1 MAAARPRWTGDFRR
15 AEWLLLA
22 ALVLYPLIAGEFWLV
37 QIAAR
42 AFILGLIALGLTLL
56 AGFGGMVSLAQ
67 MTVAGVAAYTVAI
80 FTTSDTGWTVSLPAI
95 LALPLALLLAV
106 AAASL
111 IGWIAVRT
119 TGIYTIMITLAI
131 AVVFFYFTRQNYALF
146 NGFTGYAQVA
156 PPALGDGSWRDPV
169 PFYYLCLLAAAL
181 GYGWIRQ
188 LVRAPFGLALQGIR
202 DEPRRLASLGYDV
215 RRHRILAYT
224 VAGILA
230 GVGGILLVW
239 FNTRIDPSTVGVDP
253 VIDILII
260 AVIGGLSH
268 PIGAFLGAVAF
279 VLIDTFAVDLLPG
292 LRERF
297 NLIIGLFFLLIVL
310 FSPDGLIGLGK
321 RVATATRDERDG

>member
-1 MAAARPRWTGDFRR
+1 MAQVLPRWTGDFRR
-15 AEWLLLA
+15 TEWLLLL
-22 ALVLYPLIAGEFWLV
+22 ALVLVPLMADDFWLV
-37 QIAAR
+37 QIGAR

-56 AGFGGMVSLAQ
+56 AGYGGMVSLAQ
-67 MTVAGVAAYTVAI
+67 MTVAGVAAYAVAI
-80 FTTSDTGWTVSLPAI
+80 LTTTDTGWTVSLPFA
-95 LALPLALLLAV
+95 LALPLALVLAV
-106 AAASL
+106 LAATA

-131 AVVFFYFTRQNYALF
+131 AVVFFYFTRQNYAVF

-156 PPALGDGSWRDPV
+156 PPALGDGSWRDPL
-169 PFYYLCLLAAAL
+169 PFYYLSMVAAVL

-188 LVRAPFGLALQGIR
+188 LVRAPFGLALQGVR
-202 DEPRRLASLGYDV
+202 DEPRRLESLGFNV
-215 RRHRILAYT
+215 RRHRILAYS
-224 VAGILA
+224 VAGVLA
-230 GVGGILLVW
+230 GVGGVLLVW

-253 VIDILII
+253 VIDILVI

-268 PIGAFLGAVAF
+268 PIGAFVGALAF

-321 RVATATRDERDG
+321 RVAAATRDEREG

>member
-1 MAAARPRWTGDFRR
+1 MARALPRWTRDFRR

-22 ALVLYPLIAGEFWLV
+22 VLVLYPLMGDDFWLV
-37 QIAAR
+37 QIGAR

-56 AGFGGMVSLAQ
+56 AGYGGMVSLAQ

-80 FTTSDTGWTVSLPAI
+80 LTTSDTGWTVSLPFA
-95 LALPLALLLAV
+95 LALPLAVALAV
-106 AAASL
+106 AAAAL

-156 PPALGDGSWRDPV
+156 PPALGEGSWREPM
-169 PFYYLCLLAAAL
+169 PFYYLCLLASAL

-188 LVRAPFGLALQGIR
+188 LVRAPFGMALQGVR
-202 DEPRRLASLGYDV
+202 DEPRRLASLGFDV

-230 GVGGILLVW
+230 GVGGVLLVW
-239 FNTRIDPSTVGVDP
+239 FNTRIDPSTVGIDP

-268 PIGAFLGAVAF
+268 PIGAFVGALAF

-297 NLIIGLFFLLIVL
+297 NLIIGLFFFLIVL
-310 FSPDGLIGLGK
+310 FSPDGLIGLKK
-321 RVATATRDERDG
+321 RLADATREERDG